1 MIYKYRWMIEN
12 LFKQIKQNFPIR
24 YFWGNN
30 ENAIKMQIFCVLIA
44 QILMVVVRKK
54 AKVKKSFANMITFI
68 RQHIL
73 SFIDLIEYITDA
85 LTAWKRKNAPPSIF

>member
-1 MIYKYRWMIEN
+1 MIEN
-12 LFKQIKQNFPIR
+12 LFKQIKQNFPIS

-54 AKVKKSFANMITFI
+54 ANVKKSFANMITFI

-73 SFIDLIEYITDA
+73 GFIDLIEYISDA
-85 LTAWKRKNAPPSIF
+85 LKACKRKNAPPSIFET